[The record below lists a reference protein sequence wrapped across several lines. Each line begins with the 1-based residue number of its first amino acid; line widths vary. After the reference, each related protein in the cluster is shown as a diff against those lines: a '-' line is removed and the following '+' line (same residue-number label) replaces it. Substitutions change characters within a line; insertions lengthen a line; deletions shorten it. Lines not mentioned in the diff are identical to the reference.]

1 MELLNK
7 TIIEC
12 FKKRVR
18 TSPDKTAV
26 IYVDETYTWKELDE
40 ISDMLSMKLMEIGIG
55 RNTHAAV
62 CIMNNPVWITT
73 FLALQKL
80 ESITMLVNPYCKEKE
95 LSELIVN
102 ADIEYFCYSSIYEET
117 NFTEVLSNIEL
128 SGTVKFKEFIDV
140 GKLTEDINESCQSEF
155 NVASEVMTNVIK
167 KDINQTACI
176 LFTSGTTS
184 VPKGVMLSHKS
195 IVNTSK
201 FAVRAMNWN
210 CHDIICVSVPLY
222 HSFGLSACFIA
233 SIHCG
238 CAIVLLEKNKT
249 IKIFEAVEK
258 NKCTVLNGV
267 PSMFL
272 AMINNPKY
280 TDYDLSSLN
289 SGIIAGS
296 YIPKKEFMKI
306 CSTLN
311 MRKLQMSYGLTEA
324 SPSVTFSDY
333 TSSIKEKSDNVGKA
347 IPGVELCI
355 LNDRSIKTQNAY
367 EKGEILVR
375 GFNVMKGY
383 YNNTEETKKTID
395 EDGWLHTG
403 DMGYLNEDENLH
415 IVGRKKEVII
425 RCGENISPYEIEEC
439 ILNYPGI
446 VHVKVMGVKS
456 EVTQEEIAACIVLE
470 NSESIDYENLR
481 KYLGEN
487 LSYYKVPKY
496 ILEFDSFTMTA
507 SGKIDLK
514 KLSFS
519 VNEKLNAENDQE
531 EKI

>member
-1 MELLNK
+1 MELLDK

-12 FKKRVR
+12 FKERVR
-18 TSPDKTAV
+18 TTPQKTAV
-26 IYVDETYTWKELDE
+26 IYADHTYTWKQLDE
-40 ISDMLSMKLMEIGIG
+40 ISDILSMKFMNMGVG
-55 RNTHAAV
+55 RKTHAAI
-62 CIMNNPVWITT
+62 CIMNNPVWIIC

-80 ESITMLVNPYCKEKE
+80 EAVTMLVNPYCKEKE

-102 ADIEYFCYSSIYEET
+102 ADIEYFCYSRMC
-117 NFTEVLSNIEL
+117 
-128 SGTVKFKEFIDV
+128 
-140 GKLTEDINESCQSEF
+140 EDINYNELISNIDLSQSKSFKRFIDAGELAGSGFNSIKSCFE
-155 NVASEVMTNVIK
+155 AEKILKHEVK
-167 KDINQTACI
+167 ADINDTSCI

-195 IVNTSK
+195 IVNTSRL
-201 FAVRAMNWN
+201 AVKAMNWN
-210 CHDIICVSVPLY
+210 SNDKICVSVPLY

-238 CAIVLLEKNKT
+238 CALVLLEKSKT

-272 AMINNPKY
+272 AMINNPKHA
-280 TDYDLSSLN
+280 DYDLSNLN

-296 YIPKKEFMKI
+296 YIPKKEYMKI

-333 TSSIKEKSDNVGKA
+333 SMSIEEKSDNVGKA
-347 IPGVELCI
+347 LPGVELSV
-355 LNDRSIKTQNAY
+355 LNHKCIKTQNAY

-383 YNNTEETKKTID
+383 YNNLSETSKAID

-403 DMGYLNEDENLH
+403 DMGYLSEDGSLH

-446 VHVKVMGVKS
+446 LHAKAIGVKS
-456 EVTQEEIAACIVLE
+456 EVTQEEIAACIVLG
-470 NSESIDYENLR
+470 NSEQIDREKLR
-481 KYLGEN
+481 SFLSEK
-487 LSYYKVPKY
+487 LSYYKVPRY
-496 ILEFDSFTMTA
+496 IIEFEAFPMTS

-514 KLSFS
+514 KLSIS
-519 VNEKLNAENDQE
+519 VY
-531 EKI
+531 EKINAANLSGGKI

>member
-12 FKKRVR
+12 FKERVR

-40 ISDMLSMKLMEIGIG
+40 ISDKLSIKLKETGIG

-102 ADIEYFCYSSIYEET
+102 ADIEYFCYSSMYEET
-117 NFTEVLSNIEL
+117 NFTEVFSNIDL
-128 SGTVKFKEFIDV
+128 SGTVKFKKFINT
-140 GKLTEDINESCQSEF
+140 GELTEDINDCGISEF
-155 NVASEVMTNVIK
+155 NVENEGMTTFTNT
-167 KDINQTACI
+167 DLNQTACI

-195 IVNTSK
+195 IVNTSN

-210 CHDIICVSVPLY
+210 CNDIICVSVPLY

-272 AMINNPKY
+272 AMISNPKY

-296 YIPKKEFMKI
+296 YIPKKEYIKI

-311 MRKLQMSYGLTEA
+311 MRKLQISYGLTEA

-333 TSSIKEKSDNVGKA
+333 SKSIEEKSDNVGKV
-347 IPGVELCI
+347 IPGIELSI
-355 LNDRSIKTQNAY
+355 LNHKCIKTQNAY
-367 EKGEILVR
+367 EEGEILVR

-383 YNNTEETKKTID
+383 YNNPEETKKTID

-403 DMGYLNEDENLH
+403 DMGYLNKDENLY

-446 VHVKVMGVKS
+446 LHVKVMGVKS
-456 EVTQEEIAACIVLE
+456 EVTQEEIAACIVLR
-470 NSESIDYENLR
+470 NSKSIDHEKLC
-481 KYLGEN
+481 KYLGKN

-496 ILEFDSFTMTA
+496 ILEFDAFPMTA

-514 KLSFS
+514 KLSCS
-519 VNEKLNAENDQE
+519 VSEKLNA
-531 EKI
+531 

>member
-12 FKKRVR
+12 FKERVR
-18 TSPDKTAV
+18 TSPDKNAL
-26 IYVDETYTWKELDE
+26 IYVDETYTWRKLDE
-40 ISDMLSMKLMEIGIG
+40 ISDMLSVRLMKIGIG

-62 CIMNNPVWITT
+62 CIMNNPVWIIT

-95 LSELIVN
+95 LSDLIVN
-102 ADIEYFCYSSIYEET
+102 ADIEYFCYSSMYEET
-117 NFTEVLSNIEL
+117 NFKEILSNIDL
-128 SGTVKFKEFIDV
+128 SGTVKFKEFINA
-140 GKLTEDINESCQSEF
+140 GELTDDIFESLTSCFNVSREVMKYEIKADIN
-155 NVASEVMTNVIK
+155 
-167 KDINQTACI
+167 DTACI

-195 IVNTSK
+195 IVNTSRL
-201 FAVRAMNWN
+201 AVKAMNWN
-210 CHDIICVSVPLY
+210 SNDKICVSVPLY
-222 HSFGLSACFIA
+222 HSFGLSSCFIA

-238 CAIVLLEKNKT
+238 CSLVLLEKNKT

-272 AMINNPKY
+272 AMINNPKHA
-280 TDYDLSSLN
+280 DYDLSNLN

-296 YIPKKEFMKI
+296 YIPKNEYMKI

-333 TSSIKEKSDNVGKA
+333 SISIEEKSDNVGRA
-347 IPGVELCI
+347 LPGMELSI
-355 LNDRSIKTQNAY
+355 LNHKCIKTQNAY
-367 EKGEILVR
+367 EKGEIIVR

-383 YNNTEETKKTID
+383 YNNPSETSKAID
-395 EDGWLHTG
+395 EEGWLHTG
-403 DMGYLNEDENLH
+403 DMGYLSEDGNLH

-439 ILNYPGI
+439 ILNYSGI
-446 VHVKVMGVKS
+446 VHAKAIGVKS

-470 NSESIDYENLR
+470 NSEQIDREKLR
-481 KYLGEN
+481 SFLNEK

-496 ILEFDSFTMTA
+496 ILEFEAFPMTS

-514 KLSFS
+514 KLSIS
-519 VNEKLNAENDQE
+519 VY
-531 EKI
+531 EKINAANLSGGKI

>member
-1 MELLNK
+1 MELLDK

-12 FKKRVR
+12 FKERVR

-26 IYVDETYTWKELDE
+26 IYVDETYTWKQLDE
-40 ISDMLSMKLMEIGIG
+40 ISDMLSMKFMGIGIG

-62 CIMNNPVWITT
+62 CIMNNPVWIIT

-95 LSELIVN
+95 LSDLILN
-102 ADIEYFCYSSIYEET
+102 ADIEYFCYSSMYEEINFIDTLT
-117 NFTEVLSNIEL
+117 NIDL
-128 SGTVKFKEFIDV
+128 SGTVKFKEFINA
-140 GKLTEDINESCQSEF
+140 GKLTEDINKSCISEF
-155 NVASEVMTNVIK
+155 NVASEVMTNLTKI
-167 KDINQTACI
+167 DTDQTACI

-201 FAVRAMNWN
+201 FAVRAMNWKSN
-210 CHDIICVSVPLY
+210 DIICVSVPLY

-233 SIHCG
+233 SIHSG
-238 CAIVLLEKNKT
+238 CTIVLLEKNKT
-249 IKIFEAVEK
+249 IKIFEAVDK

-272 AMINNPKY
+272 AMVSNPKY

-296 YIPKKEFMKI
+296 YIPKKEYMKI

-333 TSSIKEKSDNVGKA
+333 SYSIEEKSDNVGKA
-347 IPGVELCI
+347 IPGIELSI
-355 LNDRSIKTQNAY
+355 LNHKCIKTQNAY
-367 EKGEILVR
+367 EEGEILVR

-403 DMGYLNEDENLH
+403 DMGYLNKDENLY

-446 VHVKVMGVKS
+446 LYVKVMGVKS
-456 EVTQEEIAACIVLE
+456 EVTQEEIAACIVSG
-470 NSESIDYENLR
+470 NSEQINREKLR
-481 KYLGEN
+481 SFLNEN

-496 ILEFDSFTMTA
+496 IFEFESFPMTA

-514 KLSFS
+514 KLSYS
-519 VNEKLNAENDQE
+519 VNEKLNA
-531 EKI
+531 